1 MNIIQLKYVPINGL
15 SEVMGMIAE
24 TVLREIVRERRMVTP
39 KESFSP
45 ESGGKVKPNTAIEAI
60 RTQGTIK
67 LKK

>member
-24 TVLREIVRERRMVTP
+24 TVLRKIVRERRMVTP